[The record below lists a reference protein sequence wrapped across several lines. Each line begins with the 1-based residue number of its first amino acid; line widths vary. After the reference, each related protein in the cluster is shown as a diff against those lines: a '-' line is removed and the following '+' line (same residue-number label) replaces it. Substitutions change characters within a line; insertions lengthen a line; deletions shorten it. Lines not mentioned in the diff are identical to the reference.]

1 MEHSVKEQINWSWKF
16 IQPYRFSSV
25 GFLSSELISLFFGLF
40 FIWMSKRAIDAAIH
54 GDPQTVTES
63 LYWVAISLF
72 ISFLANLLGNRLNER
87 TKAKMLID
95 LQNQIASRQMHAQW
109 MQTSDWHT
117 GELLVRANADSQ
129 ETVQA
134 LGNIWISTI
143 ITLVRILA
151 ALALLYWMDPLLA
164 LILLGACPLILLSK
178 SFFRKLRKLNR
189 SLKER
194 EGELGKV
201 MQENFRNRLFIRSV
215 NWETKRWQKVLDSQ
229 NAIYLKKLNLLD
241 FSTFSRGTLGV
252 VMQLSY
258 LITFIWG
265 VSKLQSSEITFGTM
279 SAFLQLVGRIQGP
292 LVTLMGYVPL
302 MVRFRSSLDRVME
315 VLNVPVEQKTP
326 QKKLD
331 AIDRLCLRNVT
342 FRYGKES
349 FIKDLSME
357 FHKGVPVA
365 IFAPSGKGK
374 TTLLRILMG
383 LFPTE
388 TGEVLLQKDDQLW
401 PISEALRCNF
411 AYVPQGDKLLSGT
424 IGDNLGINNTEHTE
438 FEIQD
443 ALSLA
448 CAEFIYSLPMGL
460 DTLVGEGGYGLS
472 EGQAQRIGVARA
484 ILQNSSV
491 WLFDEIT
498 SALDDST
505 ARRLVTNLIDR
516 GKDKVI
522 IFVSHDRA
530 LNEMCKIIYTIE

>member
-1 MEHSVKEQINWSWKF
+1 
-16 IQPYRFSSV
+16 
-25 GFLSSELISLFFGLF
+25 
-40 FIWMSKRAIDAAIH
+40 
-54 GDPQTVTES
+54 
-63 LYWVAISLF
+63 
-72 ISFLANLLGNRLNER
+72 
-87 TKAKMLID
+87 
-95 LQNQIASRQMHAQW
+95 
-109 MQTSDWHT
+109 
-117 GELLVRANADSQ
+117 
-129 ETVQA
+129 
-134 LGNIWISTI
+134 
-143 ITLVRILA
+143 
-151 ALALLYWMDPLLA
+151 
-164 LILLGACPLILLSK
+164 
-178 SFFRKLRKLNR
+178 
-189 SLKER
+189 
-194 EGELGKV
+194 
-201 MQENFRNRLFIRSV
+201 
-215 NWETKRWQKVLDSQ
+215 
-229 NAIYLKKLNLLD
+229 
-241 FSTFSRGTLGV
+241 
-252 VMQLSY
+252 
-258 LITFIWG
+258 
-265 VSKLQSSEITFGTM
+265 
-279 SAFLQLVGRIQGP
+279 
-292 LVTLMGYVPL
+292 
-302 MVRFRSSLDRVME
+302 
-315 VLNVPVEQKTP
+315 
-326 QKKLD
+326 
-331 AIDRLCLRNVT
+331 
-342 FRYGKES
+342 RYGKES

-401 PISEALRCNF
+401 SISEALRCNF

-443 ALSLA
+443 ALNLA

-530 LNEMCKIIYTIE
+530 LNEMCKIIYTIEDTNNQDYQ

>member
-1 MEHSVKEQINWSWKF
+1 VEHSVKTQFKWSWNF
-16 IQPYRFSSV
+16 LQPYRVSL
-25 GFLSSELISLFFGLF
+25 GTFLFAEFISLFFSLF
-40 FIWMSKRAIDAAIH
+40 FIWMSKKSIDAAIH
-54 GDPQTVTES
+54 GNPQEVTDS

-87 TKAKMLID
+87 TKAKMFID
-95 LQNQIASRQMHAQW
+95 LQNRITSRQMNAQW
-109 MQTSDWHT
+109 MRTSDWHT

-129 ETVQA
+129 ETIQV
-134 LGNIWISTI
+134 LGNIWASTI
-143 ITLVRILA
+143 VTLVRILA
-151 ALALLYWMDPLLA
+151 AVALLFWMDPLLA
-164 LILLGACPLILLSK
+164 LILVGICPLILLSK
-178 SFFRKLRKLNR
+178 SFFKKLRTLNR
-189 SLKER
+189 SLKEQ

-215 NWETKRWQKVLDSQ
+215 NWESARWQKVQDSQ
-229 NAIYLKKLNLLD
+229 SAIYLKKLNLLD

-315 VLNVPVEQKTP
+315 VLNIPVEHKTS

-331 AIDRLCLRNVT
+331 SIDRLSLRNVT
-342 FRYGKES
+342 FRYGSET
-349 FIKDLSME
+349 FLKDVSMD
-357 FHKGVPVA
+357 FSKGVPVA

-383 LFPTE
+383 LFPAE
-388 TGEVLLQKDDQLW
+388 KGEILMQQGDQSW
-401 PISEALRCNF
+401 PISESYRCNF

-424 IGDNLGINNTEHTE
+424 IGDNLGLNNINHTE
-438 FEIQD
+438 YKIQE
-443 ALSLA
+443 ALNLA
-448 CAEFIYSLPMGL
+448 CAEFIYTLPKGL

-505 ARRLVTNLIDR
+505 AKRLVTNLIDR

-530 LNEMCKIIYTIE
+530 LNEMCEMIYTIE